1 MAKNLN
7 RQSYQYSHPC
17 RLPQNNGGKSVPDY
31 FLNTNAVKMDPYT
44 MLNYWRVRYPR
55 DAFNTPIGHPSNYPC
70 SYAGQFYPKLYQ
82 KNGLQAGNVGAILGL
97 GRFQI
102 KPVVCQ
108 KNVNG
113 QVVPVQC
120 TNYYNYYRG
129 NPYRMN

>member
-1 MAKNLN
+1 
-7 RQSYQYSHPC
+7 
-17 RLPQNNGGKSVPDY
+17 
-31 FLNTNAVKMDPYT
+31 

-108 KNVNG
+108 NVNG

>member
-1 MAKNLN
+1 
-7 RQSYQYSHPC
+7 
-17 RLPQNNGGKSVPDY
+17 
-31 FLNTNAVKMDPYT
+31 
-44 MLNYWRVRYPR
+44 
-55 DAFNTPIGHPSNYPC
+55 
-70 SYAGQFYPKLYQ
+70 
-82 KNGLQAGNVGAILGL
+82 QAGNVGAILGL